1 MFCGG
6 GFLWEWDLYTW
17 ILSCIIPL
25 KVIRG
30 EGRGYGGANYYKYT
44 A

>member
-6 GFLWEWDLYTW
+6 GFLWKWDLYTW

-25 KVIRG
+25 KVICG
-30 EGRGYGGANYYKYT
+30 EGIGYGGANYYKYT